1 MESFEKAKQTALR
14 LLALRPRTVHEL
26 RNKLEEKSYSPEV
39 IRDIVSYCQEYGY
52 LDDARLARSWVK
64 WRLNEKPIGKSLLIH
79 ELREKGI
86 DDSIIETALSEEYNN
101 RNEFELAVNAV
112 KKKLKSYQNLDRT
125 VAERRILSFLSRR
138 GFSFTVAREVANEI
152 LDR

>member
-1 MESFEKAKQTALR
+1 MEDLEKAKQTALR
-14 LLALRPRTVHEL
+14 LLALRPRTVREL

-39 IRDIVSYCQEYGY
+39 IRDIVAYCQEYGY
-52 LDDARLARSWVK
+52 LDDARLAKSWVK
-64 WRLNEKPIGKSLLIH
+64 WRLKEKPSGKSLLIY

-86 DDSIIETALSEEYNN
+86 DQSIIDTALSEEYND

-112 KKKLKSYQNLDRT
+112 NKRLKSYQNLDRT
-125 VAERRILSFLSRR
+125 VAERRILAFLSRR
-138 GFSFTVAREVANEI
+138 GFSLTVAKEVTNKI

>member
-1 MESFEKAKQTALR
+1 MESLEKAKQTALR
-14 LLALRPRTVHEL
+14 LLALRPRTVQEL

-39 IRDIVSYCQEYGY
+39 IRDIVAYCREYGY

-64 WRLNEKPIGKSLLIH
+64 WRLNEKPSGKSLLIY

-86 DDSIIETALSEEYNN
+86 DESIIDTALSEEYND

-112 KKKLKSYQNLDRT
+112 NKRLKSYQNLDRT
-125 VAERRILSFLSRR
+125 VAERRILAFLSRR
-138 GFSFTVAREVANEI
+138 GFSFTVAKEVTNKI